1 MTIKQLKR
9 LLAANGQKLQPGYNY
24 VAISIGLPEAKVAE
38 TVALLRRKRAR
49 IEREYRKATGERLA
63 LLPCVCLPRRRS
75 VLVPTPFNTR
85 LNVVSAIVLELP
97 GIDPQADV
105 PTWS

>member
-9 LLAANGQKLQPGYNY
+9 LLAANGQRFESGYNY
-24 VAISIGLPEAKVAE
+24 VAFSIGLPEGKVAE
-38 TVALLRRKRAR
+38 TVALLRRKKAHV
-49 IEREYRKATGERLA
+49 EREYRKATGERLA

-75 VLVPTPFNTR
+75 VLVPTPFNTS

-97 GIDPQADV
+97 GIDAQANV
-105 PTWS
+105 PVWS